1 MEKTRKMNWTKEEEY
16 TLIDAIQAAG
26 DLIRGTGQSAE
37 INKKK
42 KALWNGMMSK
52 VNSIHGNSRDIKDI
66 KKKWNNLKVTAKA
79 RVDNTRR
86 EVRRT
91 GGGPNAAGEVED
103 EDALIL
109 AADKELSTSATER
122 VSQMLEGTP
131 AFSGISGSV
140 DLFQGPLM
148 SPSAHTSAADL
159 HLNESSSMVPVPEE
173 LEAVDSSRPAYT
185 GAVTIGRSRKRK
197 RTTENLAPILSA
209 CDLLPLQHEVLC
221 KQLDVFSAQLDLIE
235 EQREYYRLKKQ
246 ILLEKQ

>member
-1 MEKTRKMNWTKEEEY
+1 
-16 TLIDAIQAAG
+16 
-26 DLIRGTGQSAE
+26 
-37 INKKK
+37 
-42 KALWNGMMSK
+42 MSK
-52 VNSIHGNSRDIKDI
+52 VNSIHGNNRDIKDI

-148 SPSAHTSAADL
+148 SPSTHTSAADL
-159 HLNESSSMVPVPEE
+159 HLNESSPMVPVPEE

-209 CDLLPLQHEVLC
+209 CDLLPYNT
-221 KQLDVFSAQLDLIE
+221 KFFANNWMYFRPS
-235 EQREYYRLKKQ
+235 
-246 ILLEKQ
+246 

>member
-1 MEKTRKMNWTKEEEY
+1 MEKTRKINWTKEEY

-26 DLIRGTGQSAE
+26 NLIRGTGQSAE

-42 KALWNGMMSK
+42 KALLNGMMSK
-52 VNSIHGNSRDIKDI
+52 VNSIHGNNRDIKDI

-79 RVDNTRR
+79 RVDNSRR
-86 EVRRT
+86 EVRRI

-103 EDALIL
+103 EYALIL

-122 VSQMLEGTP
+122 VSQMLEDTP

-148 SPSAHTSAADL
+148 LPHTHTSAADL
-159 HLNESSSMVPVPEE
+159 HLNESSSMVPVLEE

-185 GAVTIGRSRKRK
+185 GR
-197 RTTENLAPILSA
+197 
-209 CDLLPLQHEVLC
+209 
-221 KQLDVFSAQLDLIE
+221 
-235 EQREYYRLKKQ
+235 
-246 ILLEKQ
+246 

>member
-1 MEKTRKMNWTKEEEY
+1 M
-16 TLIDAIQAAG
+16 
-26 DLIRGTGQSAE
+26 
-37 INKKK
+37 
-42 KALWNGMMSK
+42 
-52 VNSIHGNSRDIKDI
+52 
-66 KKKWNNLKVTAKA
+66 
-79 RVDNTRR
+79 DNTRR

-131 AFSGISGSV
+131 AFSSISGSV

-148 SPSAHTSAADL
+148 LPPTHTSAADL
-159 HLNESSSMVPVPEE
+159 HLNESSSMVPGLEE
-173 LEAVDSSRPAYT
+173 LEAVDSSRPGYT